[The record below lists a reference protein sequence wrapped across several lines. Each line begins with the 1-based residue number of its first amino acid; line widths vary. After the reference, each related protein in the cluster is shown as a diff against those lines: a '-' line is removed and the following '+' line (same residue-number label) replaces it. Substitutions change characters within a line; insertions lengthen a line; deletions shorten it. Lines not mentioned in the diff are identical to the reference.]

1 MPLEP
6 GVTIHVDAMAS
17 HFGQK
22 HKKTKQQKRKP
33 QTNHTASEHPSSTL
47 PGPMFA
53 FHWGWQFVVRD
64 SRLHLSENV
73 VGTLFSGGGSLS
85 FATQDCTLLKMPSLP
100 VFFFR
105 GRGRRHPTK
114 GHFFSCG
121 CLLASMARS
130 VNCHGR
136 KSAVQVHLIGA
147 KPIVQVKRWNE
158 R

>member
-17 HFGQK
+17 HSGQK
-22 HKKTKQQKRKP
+22 HKKTKQPKRKP

-47 PGPMFA
+47 PGPMFFFLGQGDA

-85 FATQDCTLLKMPSLP
+85 FATQDCTQLKMPSHP
-100 VFFFR
+100 VCLFFLGGEGEGAPLR
-105 GRGRRHPTK
+105 ATERQMRQ
-114 GHFFSCG
+114 GHGTAEPANPVS
-121 CLLASMARS
+121 
-130 VNCHGR
+130 
-136 KSAVQVHLIGA
+136 
-147 KPIVQVKRWNE
+147 P
-158 R
+158 